1 MARVGCVILAAGAA
15 RRFGGDK
22 LTAPLLG
29 KPVLAHV
36 LDALPMDALARVAC
50 VVSGD
55 GTQALCDARGV
66 PCVRYPGGTKSD
78 TLRLGL
84 SRMLDLDGCLFVQGD
99 QPLLRTASV
108 RRLLGAFSRE
118 PETAWRLSWGGQG
131 GSPVLFPRALFGEL
145 MALTGERGGASIL
158 RERPVRLLQAEHPG
172 ELLDC
177 DTPQA
182 LALLAAQCG
191 GNEGI
196 DRLPVAGEVGDC

>member
-1 MARVGCVILAAGAA
+1 MARVGCVILAAGAS

-36 LDALPMDALARVAC
+36 LDALPMDALARVVC

-55 GTQALCDARGV
+55 GAQALCDARGV
-66 PCVRYPGGTKSD
+66 PCARYPGGAKSD

-84 SRMLDLDGCLFVQGD
+84 SRMLELDGCLFVQGD

-108 RRLLGAFSRE
+108 RRMLDAFARE
-118 PETAWRLSWGGQG
+118 PEIACRLAWGGQG
-131 GSPVLFPRALFGEL
+131 GSPVLFPWALFGEL

-158 RERPVRLLQAEHPG
+158 RARLVRLVQAAHPG
-172 ELLDC
+172 ELMDC
-177 DTPQA
+177 DTSQA
-182 LALLAAQCG
+182 LALLAEQAAMTGMQG
-191 GNEGI
+191 
-196 DRLPVAGEVGDC
+196 